1 MRARVGVFRC
11 VFAASLATGVI
22 VGVAGV
28 HVLSARAGDTEV
40 KIDNHAFL
48 PHRLAVKPGTAVTWI
63 NADDTPH
70 TVASNTKL
78 FKSKALDTDDR
89 FSFAFTTPGVY
100 EYFCSVHPYMTGTI
114 VVEAA
119 AGSMAQ

>member
-1 MRARVGVFRC
+1 MRARNGAFGC
-11 VFAASLATGVI
+11 VLAASLATGVI
-22 VGVAGV
+22 AGVAGISI
-28 HVLSARAGDTEV
+28 LSARAGDTEV

-48 PHRLAVKPGTAVTWI
+48 PQRLAVKPGTAVTWI

-100 EYFCSVHPYMTGTI
+100 AYFCSVHPYMTGTI